1 MKIATSFKRIP
12 AKNKVVLTN
21 INYCK
26 QKPDLLQVLLSELNI
41 LGNTSPIPTLMSFT
55 HLAVRPPSD
64 SALLTKV
71 AHGGNPQD
79 RTFALF
85 SSRGT
90 RPTKVL
96 HRAAERRLSRAP
108 IWTSPAPCSGQGREW
123 GITIQFLAL
132 NQ

>member
-55 HLAVRPPSD
+55 HLAVRP
-64 SALLTKV
+64 
-71 AHGGNPQD
+71 
-79 RTFALF
+79 
-85 SSRGT
+85 
-90 RPTKVL
+90 
-96 HRAAERRLSRAP
+96 RAAERRLPSSVFWARAGMGDNNSISGVEPIEPDKIFPPSR
-108 IWTSPAPCSGQGREW
+108 C
-123 GITIQFLAL
+123 
-132 NQ
+132 